1 MVRNGWSELRNRFVA
16 DIAGLKNRLEL
27 SEFAAH
33 LLKPA
38 GGLRCNSLLWLELI
52 NPSLF
57 WPSLVNYATTAICV
71 YKGLWGTD
79 CVTGQEF
86 ATETKR
92 SCSHPFAPEELE
104 RSVAVG
110 EIVRSS
116 KNSTSLHWETFSA
129 QHLEEG
135 QQPHL
140 GGCVSQAE
148 A

>member
-71 YKGLWGTD
+71 YKGL
-79 CVTGQEF
+79 
-86 ATETKR
+86 
-92 SCSHPFAPEELE
+92 S
-104 RSVAVG
+104 
-110 EIVRSS
+110 
-116 KNSTSLHWETFSA
+116 
-129 QHLEEG
+129 
-135 QQPHL
+135 
-140 GGCVSQAE
+140 E
-148 A
+148 ALTA